1 MHKAAFIHIL
11 QRSAIGFGVLALL
24 CGLILRSMIPMGY
37 MPDPEA
43 WRQGQITMTICT
55 ADGTPV
61 SLRLEDLL
69 DIPKHHPDQPG
80 HATCPCCFIH
90 DEALALLPLLA
101 LVPTAATWHSYAVQ
115 RQAKTGLAS
124 AHGVRG
130 PPLGARAP
138 PIL

>member
-1 MHKAAFIHIL
+1 MYKAALFRIL
-11 QRSAIGFGVLALL
+11 QRGATEFGVLALL

-37 MPDPEA
+37 MPDPDA
-43 WRQGQITMTICT
+43 WRQGQITITICT
-55 ADGTPV
+55 ADGTQV

-90 DEALALLPLLA
+90 DEALALLSLPVLA
-101 LVPTAATWHSYAVQ
+101 PTAAKWHSYAVLW
-115 RQAKTGLAS
+115 QANNGLLS
-124 AHGVRG
+124 AQGVRG

-138 PIL
+138 PVL